1 MERIQLFA
9 AVSAD
14 FRRGLSKRVAS
25 RALPLYKAPAEG
37 PSTYREE
44 SAVRRAEPRDC
55 PTIMRFVH
63 ALAHFHNTPDAVHIN
78 LQQLEH
84 AMFKSHPREL
94 WAFLA
99 TIRRQDTG
107 KAMVEAEEAPAGMIT
122 FHYRYSAAL
131 GGRILYIE
139 DLFVSEE
146 CRGRGLGVA
155 LLRAA
160 CEQALRD
167 TCRVV
172 QYKASFGRILRI
184 AVHKDNKGAQKLY
197 LKNGA
202 VDKSEAGEVRLFFFD
217 RDSRFPPL
225 EEKEKAR

>member
-1 MERIQLFA
+1 MEGGGGSSSGGA
-9 AVSAD
+9 KA
-14 FRRGLSKRVAS
+14 
-25 RALPLYKAPAEG
+25 KAPAEG
-37 PSTYREE
+37 SPTLQEE
-44 SAVRRAEPRDC
+44 SAVRKAEPQDC
-55 PTIMRFVH
+55 ATILRYVH
-63 ALAHFHNTPDAVHIN
+63 ALAHFHNMPDAVHID

-84 AMFKSHPREL
+84 AMFKSNPRQL
-94 WAFLA
+94 WAFIA
-99 TIRRQDTG
+99 TIRRRDTA
-107 KAMVEAEEAPAGMIT
+107 KALVAAEESPAGMVT

-139 DLFVSEE
+139 DLIVSEE

-167 TCRVV
+167 CCRAV
-172 QYKASFGRILRI
+172 QFK
-184 AVHKDNKGAQKLY
+184 VHKDNKGAQRLY

-202 VDKSEAGEVRLFFFD
+202 VDLSEAGDVRLFYFD
-217 RDSRFPPL
+217 RDSRFPHP